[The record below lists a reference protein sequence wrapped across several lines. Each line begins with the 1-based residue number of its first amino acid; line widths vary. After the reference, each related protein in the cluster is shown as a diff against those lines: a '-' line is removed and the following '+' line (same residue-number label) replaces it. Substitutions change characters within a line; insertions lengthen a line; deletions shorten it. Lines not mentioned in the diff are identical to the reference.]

1 MIVKREAQTKASQE
15 LYEKVMKA
23 GLCTMCGACV
33 SLCPYFRINP
43 RDRRVRQID
52 ICERGEGRCHL
63 YCPRTPTDV
72 DALYQHIFGVPY
84 DAHKVAVGVIKD
96 VFLGRTTD
104 GDILQ
109 KAQDGGVVTTLLS
122 IALTAGIVDGVV
134 ETMKDPQAAPYGF
147 IARNKEE
154 LLQAAGS
161 RYESSFVLEALNK
174 IPIDS
179 KENLSVVGLPC
190 QIAAVAKM
198 KMYPHTSGING
209 DKIKLVIGLFCGWS
223 LSPDTFYKYL
233 KENFDL
239 SKIVKFDIPHH
250 PAHSFDIYIDSRKI
264 EINLD
269 DIQKYINASCSYC
282 ADMTSQFA
290 DVSIGSGRVKYP
302 GWSTVIV
309 RTEIG
314 AKVVDL
320 AKKKG
325 LLETQPI
332 PEENLI
338 SLKKASLTK
347 IRRAVDNLHKL
358 SGSEDNSGYLKVDH
372 KALDTAFQECLEV
385 RG

>member
-1 MIVKREAQTKASQE
+1 MIVKNEVQTKASQE
-15 LYEKVMKA
+15 LCDEVIKA

-43 RDRRVRQID
+43 RDREIRRMD
-52 ICERGEGRCHL
+52 ICERNEGRCYL
-63 YCPRTPTDV
+63 YCPRTTTDM
-72 DALYQHIFGVPY
+72 DALYRHIFGVPY
-84 DAHKVAVGVIKD
+84 DAQKVAVGVIKD

-104 GDILQ
+104 EEIRK
-109 KAQDGGVVTTLLS
+109 KAQDGGVVTTLLNV
-122 IALTAGIVDGVV
+122 ALQEGIVDGVV
-134 ETMKDPQAAPYGF
+134 ETMKDPNTTPYGF

-154 LLQAAGS
+154 LLYGAGS
-161 RYESSFVLEALNK
+161 RYESSFVLEALNRL
-174 IPIDS
+174 PIDS
-179 KENLSVVGLPC
+179 KEKLSVVGLPC
-190 QIAAVAKM
+190 QVAALAKM
-198 KMYPHTSGING
+198 KMHPHTSGING

-223 LSPDTFYKYL
+223 LSPDDFYKYL
-233 KENFDL
+233 KDNFDL

-250 PAHSFDIYIDSRKI
+250 PAHSFDVYIDSGKI
-264 EINLD
+264 EIDLN
-269 DIQKYINASCSYC
+269 DIQKYINSSCSYC

-290 DVSIGSGRVKYP
+290 DVSVGSGRAKYQ

-338 SLKKASLTK
+338 NLKRASRNK
-347 IRRAVDNLHKL
+347 IRKALDKLHRL
-358 SGSEDNSGYLKVDH
+358 SGSEDNSGYLKVDPT
-372 KALDTAFQECLEV
+372 ALDAALKE
-385 RG
+385 